1 MFPTD
6 KPGSCHAESNPGLF
20 DKNLFGFEAQVAQEE
35 SYSELRTHKGFD
47 QTSYSLVKKLPTHQ
61 VVTSS
66 PGSLEL
72 FLALTDAPLTVGV
85 ARTTSKALVG
95 FVEAFVVAAPAFV
108 IFSVKDLK
116 LLAQVPSIPDCSQN
130 Y

>member
-1 MFPTD
+1 MLEYSKSGIYNNNRLPAEKKKEEKEKENTRD
-6 KPGSCHAESNPGLF
+6 RSVPDGS
-20 DKNLFGFEAQVAQEE
+20 D
-35 SYSELRTHKGFD
+35 
-47 QTSYSLVKKLPTHQ
+47 KKLPTHQ

-95 FVEAFVVAAPAFV
+95 LVVAFVVAAPAFL
-108 IFSVKDLK
+108 IFSVKDL
-116 LLAQVPSIPDCSQN
+116 
-130 Y
+130 